1 MEKLIILDYVVPTV
15 HIYDVALDVEIDE
28 SYIEDLGINTNCASW
43 MLGEDIEIIHHKG
56 VLK

>member
-15 HIYDVALDVEIDE
+15 HIWDIDSDADIDE
-28 SYIEDLGINTNCASW
+28 TYIENLGFNTNSCHW
-43 MLGEDIEIIHHKG
+43 MFGDEMEIIHHKE

>member
-15 HIYDVALDVEIDE
+15 HIYDVDSNVEIDE
-28 SYIEDLGINTNCASW
+28 SYIEDLSINTNCASW
-43 MLGEDIEIIHHKG
+43 MFGEDIEIIHHKG